1 MKKTIAVF
9 IVITLVAT
17 CQISFSKDVRTLDWK
32 DLIPADLSADDPYKG
47 LNEEQHGVASWIIT
61 LFENLP
67 ERTQETEEIFEMVD
81 QGVTDLKAAGIDIKT
96 IIERRKVIQTSVV
109 NELNGQKVSLPGYLL
124 PLEMTGSKVTEFLL
138 VPYLGACIHSPPPP
152 PNQIVHVT
160 IDEKKG
166 YKSKALYDPVM
177 VTGMITI
184 KSIVK
189 DLFMVDGSSNISIGY
204 IMQATIVKPYKK

>member
-1 MKKTIAVF
+1 MKKIIAVL

-17 CQISFSKDVRTLDWK
+17 CQMAFSKEVRTLDWK

-47 LNEEQHGVASWIIT
+47 LNQEQRGVASWIIT

-81 QGVTDLKAAGIDIKT
+81 QGIVELQAAGIDINT
-96 IIERRKVIQTSVV
+96 IIKRRKVLHTSVV
-109 NELNGQKVSLPGYLL
+109 NELNGQNISIGGYLL
-124 PLEMTGSKVTEFLL
+124 PLEMSGSIVTEFLL

-160 IDEKKG
+160 IDEKNG
-166 YKSKALYDPVM
+166 YKSKALFDPVM
-177 VTGMITI
+177 VTGMISI
-184 KSIVK
+184 KSLVK
-189 DLFMVDGSSNISIGY
+189 DLYLVDGSSSISIGY
-204 IMQATIVKPYKK
+204 IMQARRVKPYKM